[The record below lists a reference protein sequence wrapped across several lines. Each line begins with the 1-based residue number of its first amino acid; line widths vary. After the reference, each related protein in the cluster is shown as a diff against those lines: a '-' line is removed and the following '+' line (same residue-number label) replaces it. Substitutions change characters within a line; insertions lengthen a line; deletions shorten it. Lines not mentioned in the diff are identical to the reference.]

1 MGDGT
6 ARSCAAERVCDLSVT
21 GIGSTAVPHSDGET
35 AVVEHGTL
43 EIPEAA
49 GDVEPTP
56 VEELDGI
63 VARVA
68 DNAKAWVD
76 TSVEDRIALLDEL
89 RETTHA
95 ITDEWANAAAD
106 GKGIAT
112 SSPLRGEGWLNG
124 PLVSLRHL
132 RLLQETLEDIRE
144 HGAPQVE
151 FETRPGGQVVA
162 KVFPAG
168 MLDNILYTGMTGEV
182 WLQPHVTIEQAKA
195 DIARVYR
202 PGRKDS
208 GGTCLVLGAGNV
220 SSIPFMDV
228 VSKLFNDDR
237 VCVLKMNPV
246 NEHLGPYI
254 EAALRPL
261 IDRDFL
267 AVVYGGREQGEHLT
281 SHDRIDELHLT
292 GSDKTFD
299 AIVWGP
305 GEEGAKNKA
314 KGTKKLDKKFDA
326 ELGNV
331 SPVIVVPGP
340 WSASDVEYQADS
352 ITSMLV
358 QNGGFNCVAA
368 RVLVTHG
375 SWARRRDLLDGIRDS
390 LARAEERVPYYPGAV
405 DRWKHFVDS
414 HPQAEWF
421 GREGEGRVPFTLIP
435 DVPENAEDAPAFSTE
450 AFCGVFAETPLD
462 APLSIPTYLDKA
474 VKFCNEQLWGTLS
487 ATIIVHP
494 RSMKD
499 PAVAQ
504 AVNKAIEDLEY
515 GCVVVNAW
523 SAVAYGMVTTT
534 WGAFP
539 GASDEDI
546 QSGRGVVHNSY
557 MLEDVQKSVVK
568 APFKAPIKPP
578 TFHTHKTLDEVIP
591 RAAELEATGDMGVL
605 PGLLWQA
612 MRG

>member
-1 MGDGT
+1 MT
-6 ARSCAAERVCDLSVT
+6 EQ
-21 GIGSTAVPHSDGET
+21 
-35 AVVEHGTL
+35 GTL
-43 EIPEAA
+43 EIPEAD
-49 GDVEPTP
+49 GTVEHTRI
-56 VEELDGI
+56 EELDQI

-68 DNAKAWVD
+68 DSAKTWVD
-76 TSVEDRIALLDEL
+76 TSVEDRIALLQEL
-89 RETTHA
+89 RETTYEVA
-95 ITDEWANAAAD
+95 EDWADAAAD
-106 GKGIAT
+106 GKGIPT

-124 PLVSLRHL
+124 PMVTLRHL
-132 RLLQETLEDIRE
+132 RLLQETLEAVRDE
-144 HGAPQVE
+144 GAPDVE
-151 FETRPGGQVVA
+151 FEVRPSGQVAA
-162 KVFPAG
+162 KVFPASVF
-168 MLDNILYTGMTGEV
+168 DNILYTGMTGEV
-182 WLQPHVTIEQAKA
+182 WLQPHVTVEQAKA
-195 DIARVYR
+195 DVARVYR
-202 PGRKDS
+202 PGNKDS

-220 SSIPFMDV
+220 SSIPPMDV
-228 VSKLFNDDR
+228 FTKLFNDDR
-237 VCVLKMNPV
+237 VVVLKLNPV
-246 NEHLGPYI
+246 NEHLGPHL
-254 EAALRPL
+254 EVAMRPL
-261 IDRDFL
+261 IDRGVL

-281 SHDRIDELHLT
+281 HHARIDELHMT

-305 GEEGAKNKA
+305 GEEGERNKA
-314 KGTKKLDKKFDA
+314 AGTKKVDKPFTA

-405 DRWKHFVDS
+405 DRWQHFVDS

-435 DVPENAEDAPAFSTE
+435 DVPETQSDAPAFTTE

-462 APLSIPTYLDKA
+462 APLSIPTYLEKA
-474 VKFCNEQLWGTLS
+474 VRFCNEQLWGTLT

-539 GASDEDI
+539 GATDEDI

-557 MLEDVQKSVVK
+557 MLEDVQKSVVR

-591 RAAELEATGDMGVL
+591 RAAELEATGDMSVL

>member
-1 MGDGT
+1 M
-6 ARSCAAERVCDLSVT
+6 E
-21 GIGSTAVPHSDGET
+21 STVI
-35 AVVEHGTL
+35 EHGTL
-43 EIPEAA
+43 EIPEAD
-49 GDVEPTP
+49 GSVEHTP

-63 VARVA
+63 VAQVA
-68 DNAKAWVD
+68 DNAKTWVD
-76 TSVEDRIALLDEL
+76 TSIEDRIALLAEL
-89 RETTHA
+89 RQTALA

-106 GKGIAT
+106 GKGIPT

-124 PLVSLRHL
+124 PMVTVRHM
-132 RLLQETLEDIRE
+132 RLLQETLEQVRDN
-144 HGAPQVE
+144 GVPDVE
-151 FETRPGGQVVA
+151 FETRPGGQVMA

-168 MLDNILYTGMTGEV
+168 ALDNILYTGMTGEV
-182 WLQPHVTIEQAKA
+182 WLQPQVTIEQAR
-195 DIARVYR
+195 DEVARVYR
-202 PGRKDS
+202 PGNKDS

-220 SSIPFMDV
+220 SSIPPMDV
-228 VSKLFNDDR
+228 LSKLFNDDR
-237 VCVLKMNPV
+237 VVVLKMNPV
-246 NEHLGPYI
+246 NEHLGPYL

-261 IDRDFL
+261 IDRGFL
-267 AVVYGGREQGEHLT
+267 AVVYGGREQGAYLT
-281 SHDRIDELHLT
+281 HHDRIDELHMT

-305 GEEGAKNKA
+305 GEEGERNKQR
-314 KGTKKLDKKFDA
+314 GTKQIDKPFTA

-340 WSASDVEYQADS
+340 WSASDIAYQADN

-375 SWARRRDLLDGIRDS
+375 SWARRRDLLDAIRES
-390 LARAEERVPYYPGAV
+390 LGKAEERVPYYPGAV
-405 DRWKHFVDS
+405 DRWKQFVDA

-435 DVPENAEDAPAFSTE
+435 DVTASDRDATAFTTE

-474 VKFCNEQLWGTLS
+474 VKFANEQLWGTLS
-487 ATIIVHP
+487 ATILVHP

-515 GCVVVNAW
+515 GTVLVNAW
-523 SAVAYGMVTTT
+523 AGIAYGIVTTT

-539 GASDEDI
+539 GATDEDI
-546 QSGRGVVHNSY
+546 QSGRGVVHNSF
-557 MLEDVQKSVVK
+557 MLEDTQKSVVR

-578 TFHTHKTLDEVIP
+578 TFHTHRTLDEVGQ
-591 RAAELEATGDMGVL
+591 RATQLEATGDLSVL

>member
-1 MGDGT
+1 M
-6 ARSCAAERVCDLSVT
+6 
-21 GIGSTAVPHSDGET
+21 
-35 AVVEHGTL
+35 VEQGTL
-43 EIPEAA
+43 VIPEAEQQ
-49 GDVEPTP
+49 VEPTP

-68 DNAKAWVD
+68 DSAKSWVD
-76 TSVEDRIALLDEL
+76 TGVEDRIALLQEL
-89 RETTHA
+89 RETTFA
-95 ITDEWANAAAD
+95 IAEDWATTAAD
-106 GKGIAT
+106 AKGIPS
-112 SSPLRGEGWLNG
+112 SSPLRGEDWIGG
-124 PLVSLRHL
+124 PMVTLRHL
-132 RLLQETLEDIRE
+132 RLLQETLEEVRD
-144 HGAPQVE
+144 HGRPQVD
-151 FETRPGGQVVA
+151 FETRTGGQVVA
-162 KVFPAG
+162 KVFPDSA
-168 MLDNILYTGMTGEV
+168 MDNILYTRMTGEV
-182 WLQPHVTIEQAKA
+182 WLEPHVTVEE
-195 DIARVYR
+195 ARENLARIYQ
-202 PGRKDS
+202 PGNKDS

-220 SSIPFMDV
+220 SSIPPMDV
-228 VSKLFNDDR
+228 LTKLFNDDR
-237 VCVLKMNPV
+237 VCILKMNPV
-246 NEHLGPYI
+246 NEHLGPHL

-261 IDRDFL
+261 VDRGFL
-267 AVVYGGREQGEHLT
+267 EIVYGGREVGEHLT
-281 SHDRIDELHLT
+281 SHDRIDELHMT
-292 GSDKTFD
+292 GSDKTFE
-299 AIVWGP
+299 AIVFGT
-305 GEEGAKNKA
+305 GEEGRRNKEA
-314 KGTKKLDKKFDA
+314 GTRKVDKPITA

-340 WSASDVEYQADS
+340 WSSSDIEFQADS

-358 QNGGFNCVAA
+358 QNAGFNCVAA

-405 DRWKHFVDS
+405 DRWQQFVED

-421 GREGEGRVPFTLIP
+421 GREGENRVPFTLIP
-435 DVPENAEDAPAFSTE
+435 DVDEDDAQATAFTTE
-450 AFCGVFAETPLD
+450 AFAGVFAETALD

-474 VKFCNEQLWGTLS
+474 VAFCNDRLWGTLT
-487 ATIIVHP
+487 ATILVHP

-539 GASDEDI
+539 GATDDDI
-546 QSGRGVVHNSY
+546 QSGRGVVHNSR
-557 MLEDVQKSVVK
+557 MIEDVQKSVVH
-568 APFKAPIKPP
+568 APFRAPIKPP
-578 TFHTHKTLDEVIP
+578 TFHTHQTLHEVAP
-591 RAAELEATGDMGVL
+591 RVAELEATGDLSVL